1 MKLVFVRHA
10 ETTANAEGRLQG
22 HADYELSPAGWA
34 QVARLHER
42 LEREGFRPT
51 HAYSSPLRRC
61 AQTAGVLAGS
71 WPVEVSYWDDL
82 KEYDV
87 GIVSGMTWDE
97 IAARH
102 PAIDRE
108 LEESRQLAGVE
119 GAESLAGRRA
129 RGQRVVD
136 ALLSRHADGDTVVA
150 VTHGGILQQILAA
163 LMGTDRTWG
172 MSIHNTA
179 RYEFDI
185 ALERWGMDG
194 EGLLS
199 TAFWRIE
206 RFNDAFHLD

>member
-22 HADYELSPAGWA
+22 HADYELSPAGWDQA
-34 QVARLHER
+34 AKLHER
-42 LEREGFRPT
+42 LEQEGLSPT
-51 HAYSSPLRRC
+51 HAYSSPLKRC
-61 AQTAGVLAGS
+61 AQTADVLSRS
-71 WPVEVSYWDDL
+71 WPVDITYWDDL

-97 IAARH
+97 IAVRH
-102 PAIDRE
+102 PHIDRE
-108 LEESRQLAGVE
+108 IEDSRQLAGVE
-119 GAESLAGRRA
+119 GAEPLADRRA

-136 ALLSRHADGDTVVA
+136 ALLGRHADGDVVVV

-179 RYEFDI
+179 VYDFDI
-185 ALERWGMDG
+185 DLERWGRDG
-194 EGLLS
+194 DGLLS
-199 TAFWRIE
+199 TAFWRIN
-206 RFNDAFHLD
+206 RFNDASHLD